1 MDFTLLLAAQLAAAV
16 VAIYVS
22 KYVKRYISSYQVF
35 QRIKRYPGM
44 PRPLLGLLLFIS
56 ACTQDTHCETYL
68 PMKLTDR
75 QTFARE
81 A

>member
-16 VAIYVS
+16 VAIYIS

-44 PRPLLGLLLFIS
+44 LRPLSGLHLFMR
-56 ACTQDTHCETYL
+56 AYTQNIHCETYS
-68 PMKLTDR
+68 P
-75 QTFARE
+75 
-81 A
+81 